1 MNLSAARGNNINRRG
16 IFDLTFTKVFKGSAL
31 KSINSRVK
39 LRLLIMMMICYT
51 PMLA

>member
-39 LRLLIMMMICYT
+39 LRLLRISI
-51 PMLA
+51 LDI